1 MRSELRRT
9 LPVVLALLVA
19 CDAPTS
25 PAESFAYDPT
35 VLTDGV
41 YHWQRGR
48 TIAIYVQ
55 EGGGPD
61 GFDIV
66 RATQEAAARWN
77 AAATLGEF
85 ALVTTG
91 DSRAADVVVRFRF
104 APPIVDLTGCDP
116 GGGGAGRTAFC
127 AGESPARVLPLL
139 DGGGRVKVEIYVDPE
154 AASDA
159 QLAAWGMTRQ
169 QHFLA
174 LLTHE
179 LGHALGIGAHS
190 DDPGDVMSSPIR
202 VVAPSADDQR
212 TLRWVWLQPADLLL

>member
-1 MRSELRRT
+1 
-9 LPVVLALLVA
+9 VVLALLVA

-85 ALVTTG
+85 ALVTTA
-91 DSRAADVVVRFRF
+91 DPRAADVVVRFRF
-104 APPIVDLTGCDP
+104 APPIVDLRGCEP
-116 GGGGAGRTAFC
+116 AGGGAGRTVFC
-127 AGESPARVLPLL
+127 GDENPAPVLPLL
-139 DGGGRVKVEIYVDPE
+139 EGGGGRVKAEVYVDPE
-154 AASDA
+154 QTSDVVLQA
-159 QLAAWGMTRQ
+159 LGITRQ
-169 QHFLA
+169 QHFVA
-174 LLTHE
+174 LVTHE
-179 LGHALGIGAHS
+179 LGHVLGLGAHS
-190 DDPGDVMSSPIR
+190 DDTLDIMNTFPR
-202 VVAPSADDQR
+202 VAGPSARDAR